1 MKLTSFLTGSV
12 IGTELVKGPFDVKGC
27 GQVKSC
33 YRNIDGCDIRDEDC
47 ILFSVKKANETA
59 IFEVVGTG
67 KNKYAAVG
75 ITNTPGM
82 PKTDVYYC
90 INGSQDA
97 PVVQHAYAE
106 SKTPP
111 VNKENPMGFIVH
123 DANRTDWDIFYCRFQ
138 RPLSV
143 TFDHGQDS
151 LIFDLKKSVAMLMAK
166 GPVINNTPKFHGAK
180 ADKSKGNVRRY
191 PEFKLS
197 DGNNE
202 PFYNDGKAVPMTSG
216 DQSPS
221 TPNTTMKTTMT
232 SKHTKTT
239 PKPTTTKPTSNSAN
253 SDFAQIVLSVVMTA
267 VGFLLW

>member
-12 IGTELVKGPFDVKGC
+12 LGAELVKGPFDVKGC

-33 YRNIDGCDIRDEDC
+33 YRNIDGCNIGDEDC
-47 ILFSVKKANETA
+47 ILFSVQKANETA

-90 INGSQDA
+90 INGSEDA

-106 SKTPP
+106 SRSPP
-111 VNKENPMGFIVH
+111 VNKDNPMGFIVH
-123 DANRTDWDIFYCRFQ
+123 DAGRSDSDIFYCRFQ

-143 TFDHGQDS
+143 TFDHGKDS
-151 LIFDLKKSVAMLMAK
+151 LIFDLKKSVTMLMAK
-166 GPVINNTPKFHGAK
+166 GPVVNNTPKFHGAK

-197 DGNNE
+197 DDG
-202 PFYNDGKAVPMTSG
+202 PFYNDGKAVPMTSPE
-216 DQSPS
+216 SPS
-221 TPNTTMKTTMT
+221 TPTTTMKTTMT
-232 SKHTKTT
+232 SQHTKTS
-239 PKPTTTKPTSNSAN
+239 PKPTTTKPTANSAN
-253 SDFAQIVLSVVMTA
+253 SNFAQIVLSVVMTA

>member
-151 LIFDLKKSVAMLMAK
+151 LIFDLEKSVTMLMAK
-166 GPVINNTPKFHGAK
+166 GPVINNTPKFHAK
-180 ADKSKGNVRRY
+180 ADKSKGNVRGY

-197 DGNNE
+197 DNG
-202 PFYNDGKAVPMTSG
+202 PFYNNDHYDHYVPITTPNG
-216 DQSPS
+216 PT
-221 TPNTTMKTTMT
+221 TPNTTMKTTMA
-232 SKHTKTT
+232 SQHTKTT

-253 SDFAQIVLSVVMTA
+253 SDFAQIVSSVVMTA